1 MNNRSMLIS
10 ALVGAL
16 VMIVLSN
23 VPVLSLINCLL
34 CAGICIGGMVAVWFY
49 RRQTGTALTTGQA
62 AAVGAVAGVIAG
74 IVGAIL
80 AATLGADAIQ
90 TAIESDPTGQVRSAL
105 GGLVGGAGSFLVS
118 FVINIIVYPLF
129 GAIGGMIYAALT
141 NRPTSKMP

>member
-1 MNNRSMLIS
+1 MNSRSMLIS

-23 VPVLSLINCLL
+23 VPILSLINCLL
-34 CAGICIGGMVAVWFY
+34 CAGIWIGGMVAVWFY
-49 RRQTGTALTTGQA
+49 RRQTGLALTTGQA

-118 FVINIIVYPLF
+118 FLINIIVYPLF
-129 GAIGGMIYAALT
+129 GAIGGIIYAAFT
-141 NRPTSKMP
+141 NRPTSKTP